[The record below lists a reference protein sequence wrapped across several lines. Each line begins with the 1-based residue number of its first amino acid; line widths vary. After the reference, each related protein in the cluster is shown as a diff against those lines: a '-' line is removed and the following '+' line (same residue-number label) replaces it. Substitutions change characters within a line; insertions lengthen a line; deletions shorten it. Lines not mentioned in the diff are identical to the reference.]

1 MSDLPARIDRREFL
15 KVTALAG
22 GGLLVAVS
30 GVACS
35 RRAPAKTLSAS
46 AFVRVD
52 PSGAVTVTLP
62 KVEMGQGTYTALP
75 MLVAEELEVAL
86 KDLQLEFAPADPAV
100 YGFDGDQ
107 STGGSTSVM
116 VCWEPLRRAG
126 AVTRTLLVQAAAQI
140 WGVDP
145 KECRAQGGAVLH
157 TGSGRGL
164 GYGALAGT
172 AATLPVPKTVPL
184 KPASEFRLIGRATPR
199 LDVPEKVDG
208 RARFGIDCRMPGL
221 LFARVAI
228 APTDGARVS
237 ALDEAG
243 ARAVPGVRQV
253 VNLGDV
259 VAVVADHTHA
269 ANQGLAKLAVRW
281 DRGKNGGVSQAMLVQ
296 ALDQASQKPG
306 ALAAQSGDVA
316 SAYAHAKKRVEAVY
330 HQPFLA
336 HATMEPMNCTVHVTP
351 ERCEIWVG
359 TQAPDRAVALLAP
372 LGLKPENIRLHNFL
386 IGGGFG
392 RRLDVDGIVLAVRV
406 GREVKAPVQVIYSR
420 EDDIR
425 HDVYRPYYVDRI
437 AAGLDALGQPV
448 AWRHTVAGSSVDAR
462 WTGQPNKNDVDQDAV
477 TAAAEPV
484 YTLPNREVRYV
495 RQEPGVLTT
504 GYWRGVGPTRS
515 VFVIESF
522 IDELAKAAGQDPLA
536 YRQALIKEPRLRAML
551 ETVAGKANWGEP
563 LPKGRGRGIAVH
575 SAFGSHLALVAQVSV
590 GDSIQ
595 LERMVCGLDCGQTVN
610 PPTVHAQLESGMMFG
625 ASAALWGEITV
636 ADGAVEQGNFDSYRV
651 LRMGESPR
659 FETVVATSSEAPG
672 GVGETA
678 CSAAAAALANAVA
691 AATGRRLRT
700 LPLARAL
707 KA

>member
-1 MSDLPARIDRREFL
+1 MSDVRGIGRREFL

-22 GGLLVAVS
+22 GGLLVGISSA
-30 GVACS
+30 GCT

-52 PSGAVTVTLP
+52 PSGAITVTLP

-75 MLVAEELEVAL
+75 MLVAEELEVPL
-86 KDLQLEFAPADPAV
+86 KDLHLEFAPPDPAV

-116 VCWEPLRRAG
+116 VCWEPLRKAG

-140 WGVDP
+140 WGVDA
-145 KECRAQGGAVLH
+145 KECRAEGGAVLH

-184 KPASEFRLIGRATPR
+184 KAASDFRIIGRATAR
-199 LDVPEKVDG
+199 LDLPEKVDG
-208 RARFGIDCRMPGL
+208 RAQFGIDARMPGL
-221 LFARVAI
+221 LFARIAI
-228 APTDGARVS
+228 APTEGAKVG
-237 ALDEAG
+237 ALDEAA

-259 VAVVADHTHA
+259 VAVVAAHTHA

-281 DRGKNGGVSQAMLVQ
+281 DMGTNGKVSQKMLVE

-306 ALAAQSGDVA
+306 ALAMQSGDVA
-316 SAYAHAKKRVEAVY
+316 AAYAHASKRIEAIY

-336 HATMEPMNCTVHVTP
+336 HATLEPMNCTVHVRP
-351 ERCEIWVG
+351 ELCEIWVG
-359 TQAPDRAVALLAP
+359 TQAPDRAVAQLAP
-372 LGLKPENIRLHNFL
+372 LGLKPESIRLHNYL

-406 GREVKAPVQVIYSR
+406 GREVKGPVQVIYSR
-420 EDDIR
+420 EDDMR

-437 AAGLDALGQPV
+437 AAGLDAHGQPV

-515 VFVIESF
+515 VFVVESF

-536 YRQALIKEPRLRAML
+536 YRKALIKEPRLQAVL
-551 ETVAGKANWGEP
+551 AAAASKASWGES
-563 LPKGRGRGIAVH
+563 LAKGHGRGIAVH
-575 SAFGSHLALVAQVSV
+575 SAFGSHLAMIAEVSV
-590 GDSIQ
+590 GDAIR
-595 LERMVCGLDCGQTVN
+595 LERMVCAIDCGQTVN
-610 PPTVHAQLESGMMFG
+610 PPTIHAQLESGMVFG

-636 ADGAVEQGNFDSYRV
+636 ADGAVQQGNFDSYRV
-651 LRMGESPR
+651 LRMSESPR
-659 FETVVATSSEAPG
+659 FETIVATSSEAPG

-700 LPLARAL
+700 LPLAHAL